1 MRGGRYT
8 IGHAGAAPVSE
19 MPVLT
24 KKIADLGWHVQ
35 LHVMNDGGGAS
46 LAEMPGLLAS
56 LPTPVGIDRH

>member
-1 MRGGRYT
+1 
-8 IGHAGAAPVSE
+8 